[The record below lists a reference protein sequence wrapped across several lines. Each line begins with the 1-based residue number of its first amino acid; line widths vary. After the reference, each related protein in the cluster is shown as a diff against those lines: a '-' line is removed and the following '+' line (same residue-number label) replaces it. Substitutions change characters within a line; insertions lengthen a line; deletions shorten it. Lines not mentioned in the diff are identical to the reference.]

1 MGMERIRKCFEFW
14 RPLINLGDTP
24 LTGDQAR
31 KTLATLGTKFFK
43 LPGQQLMAVT
53 HHHCPDELQTYISS
67 KWTDPE
73 EEAHAGRTFSLWAQ
87 DAYTPPITSSLP
99 NTLDDLTEKH
109 AAHFGV
115 LTRSQQAI
123 NSFHHRVDA
132 QGAPPD
138 A

>member
-1 MGMERIRKCFEFW
+1 MGPNRIRKCFEFW
-14 RPLINLGDTP
+14 RNILDLGDTP
-24 LTGDQAR
+24 LTADQAR
-31 KTLATLGTKFFK
+31 KTFVTFGAMYFK

-53 HHHCPDELQTYISS
+53 HHRCPDELQTYISS

-109 AAHFGV
+109 AAQFGV